1 MKKLQLNA
9 VHSLQ
14 GKGSNFEKTSTR
26 TSGKN
31 SRKKREIPV
40 AKQ

>member
-1 MKKLQLNA
+1 MQYILYREKA
-9 VHSLQ
+9 VISR
-14 GKGSNFEKTSTR
+14 KTSTR